1 MRHYKAKTVTLG
13 EELSA
18 DISVLNE
25 TLGSYKLTIIA
36 DD

>member
-1 MRHYKAKTVTLG
+1 MRHYKAKTVALG

-25 TLGSYKLTIIA
+25 SLRSYKLTIMA